1 MWMDV
6 DGCGWMWMKDSAAAE
21 VMCEFGGVVGYTH
34 SRLPCIQLGHEAL
47 EGRGIQIGP
56 TSKVVRLGICFIF
69 FSYLLNILFVCLFV
83 FFCCCFFFLLLLL
96 FRIATSEVMR

>member
-1 MWMDV
+1 
-6 DGCGWMWMKDSAAAE
+6 MKHGETRELAAAE

-56 TSKVVRLGICFIF
+56 TSKVVRLGICFVF
-69 FSYLLNILFVCLFV
+69 FSYLLNILFKSLLLLLL
-83 FFCCCFFFLLLLL
+83 LLLLL